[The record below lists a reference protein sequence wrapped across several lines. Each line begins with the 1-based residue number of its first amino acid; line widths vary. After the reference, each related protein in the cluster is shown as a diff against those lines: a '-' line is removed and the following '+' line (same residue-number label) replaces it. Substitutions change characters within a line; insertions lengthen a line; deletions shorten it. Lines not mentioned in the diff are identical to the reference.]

1 VEGLTFSG
9 EQASMMT
16 TGVEQDRRPDTVQKL
31 RLSDLT
37 MNHQLVRLMLL
48 KQLYRAFTIMRGDLY
63 HHA

>member
-16 TGVEQDRRPDTVQKL
+16 TGVEQDRLPDTVQKL

-37 MNHQLVRLMLL
+37 MNHQLVWLVLL
-48 KQLYRAFTIMRGDLY
+48 EQLYRAFTIMRGDPY

>member
-1 VEGLTFSG
+1 
-9 EQASMMT
+9 MMT